1 MIGLFVSISKNP
13 AAPLENGFSR
23 SESSCI
29 TAHKNGP
36 QWLRRVSLSSL
47 MEVVLDGSPPK
58 LPFLLCKAIF
68 MIYWDASYG
77 IYFKL
82 CEVTLAC
89 VFFFPLG
96 TAFFSSSVFL
106 YWKRVKMS
114 GPRTNCT
121 DLTLGRQQHAFFHII
136 TFYYTPGHISAKEG
150 DGKPGT
156 LLVAGL
162 NESAVW
168 PCFSIFGCVH
178 HPLLLLSRFCDGS
191 ALTGVAALVVAR
203 SSLRAR
209 VQLIMQMMEGKSW
222 MNGNSF
228 GESPPPSLISYQAD
242 KEPNSN
248 CSFTCWPILS

>member
-1 MIGLFVSISKNP
+1 MYNC
-13 AAPLENGFSR
+13 SR
-23 SESSCI
+23 EWPMVIKKSESI
-29 TAHKNGP
+29 VTHGGGAG
-36 QWLRRVSLSSL
+36 WSLL
-47 MEVVLDGSPPK
+47 K
-58 LPFLLCKAIF
+58 LPFLLCEAIF

-114 GPRTNCT
+114 GPCTNCT

-136 TFYYTPGHISAKEG
+136 TFYYTPSHISAKEG

-162 NESAVW
+162 NESAV
-168 PCFSIFGCVH
+168 
-178 HPLLLLSRFCDGS
+178 
-191 ALTGVAALVVAR
+191 
-203 SSLRAR
+203 
-209 VQLIMQMMEGKSW
+209 
-222 MNGNSF
+222 
-228 GESPPPSLISYQAD
+228 
-242 KEPNSN
+242 
-248 CSFTCWPILS
+248 